1 MNQRSRGF
9 APSSLFFGRCAP
21 VLATVAALLIAGCGG
36 GSSTITTPLVGP
48 PTAASAVQY
57 AGNTNPAQVLDVIV
71 PASPG
76 TAHPVAS
83 NHFGLPVLIFIHG
96 GAWTGGSRLT
106 YNPLSQTLANY
117 GFVVFNVD
125 YRLSPAVTVAGEIQD
140 SATAESWVLQNAAK
154 YGGDTTEV
162 FVMGHSAGGH
172 LVAMT
177 MIDPQWLTAAGA
189 SRSQFRGWLTLSG
202 SMNIASQ
209 NFSNAALWP
218 PNAATTLNPLLL
230 PVAGARPVFASCTDN
245 DAPFG
250 CPDRNTLAGLYTAA
264 QMDVTTFLDPGQ
276 THLSQVQPPEANNP
290 NDPMYV
296 AIHTWMTNHF

>member
-1 MNQRSRGF
+1 MNFRH
-9 APSSLFFGRCAP
+9 
-21 VLATVAALLIAGCGG
+21 VLAMFAAVTIAGCGG
-36 GSSTITTPLVGP
+36 GSSVVTTPVVGP
-48 PTAASAVQY
+48 PMAASAVQY
-57 AGNTNPAQVLDVIV
+57 AGNTNPAQVLDVHV
-71 PASPG
+71 PASS
-76 TAHPVAS
+76 TAQPVTP
-83 NHFGLPVLIFIHG
+83 NYLGIPVVIFIHG

-140 SATAESWVLQNAAK
+140 AATAESWVLQNAGR
-154 YGGDTTEV
+154 YGGDITKA
-162 FVMGHSAGGH
+162 FVIGHSAGGH

-189 SRSQFRGWLTLSG
+189 SRSQFKGWLTLSG

-209 NFSNAALWP
+209 NFSNTALWP

-230 PVAGARPVFASCTDN
+230 PVTGAPPVFASCTDN

-264 QMDVTTFLDPGQ
+264 KMDVTTFLDPGQ
-276 THLSQVQPPEANNP
+276 THLSQVQVPEANNP
-290 NDPMYV
+290 NDPLYL
-296 AIHTWMTNHF
+296 AIRSFITTHL

>member
-1 MNQRSRGF
+1 MNVHHFRRLLTMST
-9 APSSLFFGRCAP
+9 A
-21 VLATVAALLIAGCGG
+21 LAIAGCGG
-36 GSSTITTPLVGP
+36 GTPTVTTPLVGP
-48 PTAASAVQY
+48 PVAASGVQY

-71 PASPG
+71 PASPSTAKPVG
-76 TAHPVAS
+76 TF
-83 NHFGLPVLIFIHG
+83 HFGLPVLIFIHG

-125 YRLSPAVTVAGEIQD
+125 YRLPPATNVVGEIQD
-140 SATAESWVLQNAAK
+140 SATAEAWVLQNAAK
-154 YGGDTTEV
+154 YGGDVTEV

-202 SMNIASQ
+202 SMNLATQ
-209 NFSNAALWP
+209 NLTNAALWP
-218 PNAATTLNPLLL
+218 ANASTTLNPLLL
-230 PVAGARPVFASCTDN
+230 PVTGAPPVFTSCTDN

-264 QMDVTTFLDPGQ
+264 KMDVTTFLDPGQ
-276 THLSQVQPPEANNP
+276 THLSQVQPPETSNP
-290 NDPMYV
+290 NDPLYP
-296 AIHTWMTNHF
+296 AIHTFMVNHF